1 MRNLTKVC
9 QGLHSPPDVTKEETR
24 RVIMRVSCLTHL
36 TLNVQEVNV
45 VPLHSKRFVTE
56 LNAFMNSL
64 AALAFHLTMLLNCS
78 RIFLFAFCPSRS

>member
-1 MRNLTKVC
+1 M
-9 QGLHSPPDVTKEETR
+9 
-24 RVIMRVSCLTHL
+24 
-36 TLNVQEVNV
+36 

-78 RIFLFAFCPSRS
+78 RIFLFAFFPSRS